1 MRKLAKRKNEVE
13 KSNNKKQRR
22 HETIAHV
29 IDIGIIY
36 VESIT

>member
-1 MRKLAKRKNEVE
+1 MKQKKN
-13 KSNNKKQRR
+13 NTQQRRR
-22 HETIAHV
+22 HETIAPV